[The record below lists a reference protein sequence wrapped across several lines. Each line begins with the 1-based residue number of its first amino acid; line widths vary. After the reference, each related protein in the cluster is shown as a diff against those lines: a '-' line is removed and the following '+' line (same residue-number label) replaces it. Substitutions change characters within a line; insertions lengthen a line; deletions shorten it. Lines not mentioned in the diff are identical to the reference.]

1 MRRPTELWWAFFIDM
16 ADSPLKVAL
25 AGFGTV
31 GQAVARILVAEH
43 PERLRLTHVCN
54 RRVERKRV
62 GWVPSDVVWTENF
75 DDLVGSD
82 VDVVVEVIG
91 GLDPAETWV
100 RSALEAGKSVVT
112 ANKQLIARRG
122 APLVRL
128 ARERGVHLGF
138 EASVAGGIPVVQA
151 LREGLA
157 GDHLFRVSG
166 ILNGTCNYILTRME
180 AAALP
185 FEEALAEAQAK
196 GFAEADAT
204 DDVDGL
210 DARAKLAI
218 LARVAFGY
226 GVDPA
231 AIVCRSIRPL
241 QAVDFKY
248 AQRLNQVIRQVSRLE
263 RADSTE
269 DHPDVLA
276 FVQPALVPIGSPLA
290 SVLGSQ
296 NLVAA
301 TGRFGGET
309 TFAGFG
315 AGGNPTAV
323 AVVSDLLAI
332 ARANNAVPL
341 ADDVGDEDALA
352 ITGDAV
358 TRHYVRFTVKDR
370 PGIIAALATAFCR
383 HGINIDAVLQEPG
396 LPKTRLPFVITLEEC
411 SASVL
416 RRALG
421 EIAALEF
428 HQEAPL
434 ALPIL
439 D

>member
-1 MRRPTELWWAFFIDM
+1 M
-16 ADSPLKVAL
+16 AVAEPLNIAI

-43 PERLRLTHVCN
+43 AERLRLTHVCN
-54 RRVERKRV
+54 RRIAEKRV
-62 GWVPSDVVWTENF
+62 DWLPATVAWTERF
-75 DDLVGSD
+75 EDVLASD
-82 VDVVVEVIG
+82 VDVVVELIG

-100 RSALEAGKSVVT
+100 RRALDARKSVVT
-112 ANKQLIARRG
+112 ANKQLIARHF

-128 ARERGVHLGF
+128 ARERGVQIGF

-151 LREGLA
+151 LRQGLA

-180 AAALP
+180 ADALP
-185 FEEALAEAQAK
+185 FEDALAEAQAK
-196 GFAEADAT
+196 GFAEADPT

-231 AIVCRSIRPL
+231 AIVARSIRPI
-241 QAVDFKY
+241 QAIDLLY
-248 AQRLNQVIRQVSRLE
+248 ARKLHRVIRQVSRLE
-263 RADSTE
+263 RANEE
-269 DHPDVLA
+269 DHAEVLA
-276 FVQPALVPIGSPLA
+276 FVQPALVPIGSSLA
-290 SVLGSQ
+290 NVQGSQ
-296 NLVAA
+296 NIVAA

-332 ARANNAVPL
+332 AGGSVPI
-341 ADDVGDEDALA
+341 ADDAEGEDVLA

-358 TRHYVRFTVKDR
+358 ARHYVRFTVKDR
-370 PGIIAALATAFCR
+370 PGIIASLATAFCR

-428 HQEAPL
+428 HLEAPL